1 MMTSTDRAIGTT
13 REIDEN
19 AKARRA
25 AGEARART
33 AANVVRDDDDAV
45 RDDDAGVGG
54 RARDR
59 EGWKLEK
66 GR

>member
-1 MMTSTDRAIGTT
+1 MTSTDRAIGTRAISTNARERDARSAPFERRT
-13 REIDEN
+13 R
-19 AKARRA
+19 
-25 AGEARART
+25 
-33 AANVVRDDDDAV
+33 ANGVRDDDDAV

-59 EGWKLEK
+59 EGWKLEE